1 MFEKFTRHLS
11 GKENDGAKTGESFKI
26 ATPGSS
32 LDYAST
38 GPDRLAISACPLPQ
52 REHTPIENCG
62 PGAILQAIAAAG
74 SGSS

>member
-32 LDYAST
+32 LDYAPT
-38 GPDRLAISACPLPQ
+38 RPDRLAVEAGGNHKVSGQ
-52 REHTPIENCG
+52 RNYDTP
-62 PGAILQAIAAAG
+62 
-74 SGSS
+74 SG

>member
-32 LDYAST
+32 LDRAPT
-38 GPDRLAISACPLPQ
+38 RPDRLAV
-52 REHTPIENCG
+52 E
-62 PGAILQAIAAAG
+62 AAG
-74 SGSS
+74 NHKVPEQRNYDTPSMSQN